1 MNNKGGHRCVCVRV
15 RLCSGVCLRGSQKD
29 SKRDESPVINFQPR
43 PLGEMLI

>member
-1 MNNKGGHRCVCVRV
+1 MCVSVTECVCVRGGE
-15 RLCSGVCLRGSQKD
+15 RQKD